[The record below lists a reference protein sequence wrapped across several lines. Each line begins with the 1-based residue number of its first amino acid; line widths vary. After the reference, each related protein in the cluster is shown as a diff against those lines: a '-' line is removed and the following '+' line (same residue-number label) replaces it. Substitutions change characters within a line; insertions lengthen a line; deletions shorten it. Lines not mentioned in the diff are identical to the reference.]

1 MTTPNITIPDELA
14 RDARAAGLLDPKAV
28 QALLR
33 EALRAKSRAG
43 LQLLWSRLDDATLT
57 PEIEAEVAA
66 QVQKVRSRRTS

>member
-1 MTTPNITIPDELA
+1 MTTLNITIPDELA
-14 RDARAAGLLDPKAV
+14 RDASAAGLLDPEAI

-33 EALRAKSRAG
+33 EGLRAKSRAG
-43 LQLLWSRLDDATLT
+43 LQLLWNRLDDASLT